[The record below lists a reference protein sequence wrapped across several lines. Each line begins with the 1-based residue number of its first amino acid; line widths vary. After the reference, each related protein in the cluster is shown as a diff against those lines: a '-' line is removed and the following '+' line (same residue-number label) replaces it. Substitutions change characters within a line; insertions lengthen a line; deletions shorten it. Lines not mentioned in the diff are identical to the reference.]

1 MTTSPVR
8 NPSLWYSPLLSQ
20 ITVNARCTGGGDP
33 WYFHYPMPNTPRRFG
48 RLAAQ
53 FEVMAHKVTDC
64 HNPQQRRE
72 LLKGMMDVL
81 NQIADI
87 LMKEHSLLDSKPDS
101 TTPTKPPPLS
111 KAAHR

>member
-1 MTTSPVR
+1 M
-8 NPSLWYSPLLSQ
+8 PS
-20 ITVNARCTGGGDP
+20 
-33 WYFHYPMPNTPRRFG
+33 TPQRFG

-53 FEVMAHKVTDC
+53 FEEMAHKVTDC
-64 HNPQQRRE
+64 HNPRQRRE

-87 LMKEHSLLDSKPDS
+87 LTKEHSLLNSKPDS
-101 TTPTKPPPLS
+101 TTPTKPPPLR